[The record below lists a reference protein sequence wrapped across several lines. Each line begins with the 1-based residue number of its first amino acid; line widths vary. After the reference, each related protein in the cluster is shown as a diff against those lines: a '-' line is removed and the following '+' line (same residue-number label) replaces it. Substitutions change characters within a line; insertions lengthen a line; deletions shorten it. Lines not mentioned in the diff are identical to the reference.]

1 MKLPEFSVR
10 HPIFTTMVTL
20 MVVVLGATSMSRL
33 RTDLLPE
40 IETTTLSLRTEYTGG
55 SPEVVERLI
64 THFVEEIASSVPGIE
79 DITSVST
86 EGTSLVTVNFGWGA
100 NVDSAAIDMQ
110 GALENG
116 LRNLPDD
123 VRPRIYKFDVNQFP
137 VVILGV
143 SSELDPVELT
153 SLLDEDLLV
162 RFSRVPGVAQVD
174 VFGGYDR
181 EVRIELKPERVKAL
195 GLSLDRVM
203 QAVVNA
209 NLDLPAGRIEQGRHE
224 VTLRAP
230 AQFTSLDEIRNTVI
244 EQRGGAPVTI
254 GQVADVLDTYQD
266 LRRIVRINNSSG
278 IRVGIRKQPD
288 ANTVDVAQGIF
299 AEIERVNRD
308 YPQVRVIPVIDQGN
322 FIERSIANV
331 TSSVLYGGGLAVLVL
346 LFFLRNIRSTVVIA
360 LAIPIS
366 VVATFA
372 LIYFGGYT
380 LNLMT
385 LGGLALG
392 VGMMVDGSVVVL
404 ENIFRRQDEEGETP
418 EQAAIAG
425 TNEVADAI
433 IASTLTTLVIFL
445 PLVFVRGISGVLF
458 KELALVVVFSLVCA
472 LLVSLSLVPMLAS
485 RLLVSP
491 EALHRRRDTAAGRLA
506 VKVDGWFK
514 AFDNQYR
521 DLLRLVL
528 RHRLLTVAVSVLLLV
543 SSLFLLPFIGSEF
556 LPPSDEGEVRIDGEM
571 EAGTR
576 ITLVDDLSRR
586 VEAIVRAHTPEL
598 VSSVTSVG
606 ASRNGGSFSRME
618 MRLSLSP
625 AAQRTRSNTEIAG
638 DLRRRLD
645 GVIPGMVIR
654 TRAPQG
660 QFLLA
665 RLLGDDEG
673 LTVEVRGFDL
683 KVLVTLART
692 LGKKIEAVPN
702 VTDVKVSSET
712 GLPQEEVA
720 IDRAKAAALGLSV
733 SNIARFLETAMAG
746 SQAGDYQVDGN
757 SYRILVRL
765 KEADKM
771 ALDDILDLTITGASG
786 QQVALRNLITTRRSE
801 GPLLIER
808 KDQQRLVK
816 VSANI
821 DGRDMGSVA
830 QDLQALLDNTARP
843 EGYTF
848 LLAGNY
854 EEQQC
859 ARGEMLVSLLLALLF
874 VYMVMA
880 CQYESLIN
888 PVVVM
893 ASVPMAVI
901 GVLVTLFLTGTTFNL
916 QSYIGCIMLA
926 GIVVN
931 NAILL
936 VDQSSQ
942 LLRSGMPLVDAV
954 AESGRRRLRPILM
967 TTLTTVLALVPL
979 ALGIGEG
986 ADAQAPLARAV
997 VGGLTGATLI
1007 TLLLI
1012 PVVFSLFHRDHQH
1025 HPIEEGK

>member
-1 MKLPEFSVR
+1 MRLPEFSVR
-10 HPIFTTMVTL
+10 HPIFATMVTL

-33 RTDLLPE
+33 RIDLLPE
-40 IETTTLSLRTEYTGG
+40 IETTTLSLRTEYAGA

-64 THFVEEIASSVPGIE
+64 TQFVEEIATSVPGIE
-79 DITSVST
+79 EITSVST
-86 EGTSLVTVNFGWGA
+86 EGSSLVRVDFGWGA

-116 LRNLPDD
+116 LRKLPDD
-123 VRPRIYKFDVNQFP
+123 VRPRIYKYDVNQFP
-137 VVILGV
+137 VVILGIA
-143 SSELDPVELT
+143 SDLDPVELT
-153 SLLDEDLLV
+153 TLLEEELRV

-174 VFGGYDR
+174 VWGGYDR
-181 EVRIELKPERVKAL
+181 EVRIELRPERVKAL
-195 GLSLDRVM
+195 GLSLDRVL
-203 QAVVNA
+203 QAVVDA
-209 NLDLPAGRIEQGRHE
+209 NLDLPAGRIEQGRYE

-230 AQFTSLDEIRNTVI
+230 AQFANLDDIRNTVI
-244 EQRGGAPVTI
+244 EQRAGAPVTI
-254 GQVADVLDTYQD
+254 GQVADVLDTYQE
-266 LRRIVRINNSSG
+266 LRRLIRINNTRG
-278 IRVGIRKQPD
+278 IRVAIRKQPE
-288 ANTVDVAQGIF
+288 ANTVDVAQGVF

-322 FIERSIANV
+322 FIERSITNV
-331 TSSVLYGGGLAVLVL
+331 TRSVLYGGGLAVLVL

-404 ENIFRRQDEEGETP
+404 ENIFRRQDEEGESP

-425 TNEVADAI
+425 TNEVATAI
-433 IASTLTTLVIFL
+433 VASTLTTLVIFL
-445 PLVFVRGISGVLF
+445 PLAFVRGIAGVLF
-458 KELALVVVFSLVCA
+458 KELALVVVFALICA
-472 LLVSLSLVPMLAS
+472 LLISLSLVPMLAS

-491 EALHRRRDTAAGRLA
+491 ETLHRRRATGAGRLT
-506 VKVDGWFK
+506 VRIDGWFK
-514 AFDNQYR
+514 ALDNQYR

-528 RHRLLTVAVSVLLLV
+528 RHRVMTVGAAVLLLAA
-543 SSLFLLPFIGSEF
+543 SLFLLPFIGSEF

-571 EAGTR
+571 ETGTR
-576 ITLVDDLSRR
+576 IALVDDLSRR
-586 VEAIVRAHTPEL
+586 VETIVNAHTPEM

-606 ASRNGGSFSRME
+606 ASRRGGSFSRVN
-618 MRLSLSP
+618 MRISLSP
-625 AAQRTRSNTEIAG
+625 AAERTRSNAEIAS
-638 DLRRRLD
+638 DLRKRLENT
-645 GVIPGMVIR
+645 IPGMVIR

-665 RLLGDDEG
+665 RLLGGDEG
-673 LTVEVRGFDL
+673 LTIEVRGFDL
-683 KVLVTLART
+683 QVLDMLAGT
-692 LGKKIEAVPN
+692 LGGKLEAVPN
-702 VTDVKVSSET
+702 VTDVEISSES
-712 GLPQEEVA
+712 GLPQEEVV

-733 SNIARFLETAMAG
+733 SSVARFLETAMAG

-757 SYRILVRL
+757 SYRILVKL
-765 KEADKM
+765 KDADKM
-771 ALDDILDLTITGASG
+771 ALDQILDLTITGTDG

-816 VSANI
+816 ITANI
-821 DGRDMGSVA
+821 EGRDMGSVA
-830 QDLQALLDNTARP
+830 QDVQALLDSTARP

-848 LLAGNY
+848 RLVGNY
-854 EEQQC
+854 EEQQR
-859 ARGEMLVSLLLALLF
+859 ARGEMLLSLLLALLF
-874 VYMVMA
+874 VYMVLA

-888 PVVVM
+888 PLVVM
-893 ASVPMAVI
+893 ASVPMATV
-901 GVLVTLFLTGTTFNL
+901 GVLVTLFLTRTTFNL
-916 QSYIGCIMLA
+916 QSYIGCIMLS

-967 TTLTTVLALVPL
+967 TTMTTVLALMPL

-997 VGGLTGATLI
+997 VGGLAGASLI

-1012 PVVFSLFHRDHQH
+1012 PVVFSLFHRDHQ
-1025 HPIEEGK
+1025 PTIDEVK

>member
-10 HPIFTTMVTL
+10 HPIFATMVTL

-33 RTDLLPE
+33 RIDLLPE
-40 IETTTLSLRTEYTGG
+40 IETTTLSLRTEYTGA

-64 THFVEEIASSVPGIE
+64 TQFVEEIASSVPGIE
-79 DITSVST
+79 EITSVST

-116 LRNLPDD
+116 LRKLPDD

-143 SSELDPVELT
+143 ASELDPVELT
-153 SLLDEDLLV
+153 SLLDEELRV

-195 GLSLDRVM
+195 GLSLDRVL

-209 NLDLPAGRIEQGRHE
+209 NLDLPAGRIEQGRYE

-230 AQFTSLDEIRNTVI
+230 AQFTGLDEIRDTVI

-254 GQVADVLDTYQD
+254 GQVADVLDTYQE
-266 LRRIVRINNSSG
+266 LRRLVRINNTRG
-278 IRVGIRKQPD
+278 IRVAIRKQPE
-288 ANTVDVAQGIF
+288 ANTVDVAKGIF

-308 YPQVRVIPVIDQGN
+308 FPQVRVIPVIDQGN
-322 FIERSIANV
+322 FIERSITNV

-425 TNEVADAI
+425 TNEVANAI
-433 IASTLTTLVIFL
+433 VASTLTTLVIFL
-445 PLVFVRGISGVLF
+445 PLAFVRGIAGVLF

-491 EALHRRRDTAAGRLA
+491 EALHRRRDTVAGRLA

-514 AFDNQYR
+514 ALDNQYR

-528 RHRLLTVAVSVLLLV
+528 RHRLLTVAAAAVLLA

-571 EAGTR
+571 ETGTR
-576 ITLVDDLSRR
+576 ISLVDDLSRR
-586 VEAIVRAHTPEL
+586 VEAIVNAHTPEM

-606 ASRNGGSFSRME
+606 ASRRGGSFSRME

-625 AAQRTRSNTEIAG
+625 VAQRARSNTEIAS

-673 LTVEVRGFDL
+673 VTVEVRGFDL
-683 KVLVTLART
+683 QVLDTLART

-702 VTDVKVSSET
+702 VTDVQVSSET
-712 GLPQEEVA
+712 GLPQEEVI

-733 SNIARFLETAMAG
+733 SNLARFLETAMAG

-765 KEADKM
+765 KDTDKM
-771 ALDDILDLTITGASG
+771 TLDDILDLTITGADG
-786 QQVALRNLITTRRSE
+786 QQVALRNLIATRRSD

-816 VSANI
+816 VTANI
-821 DGRDMGSVA
+821 AGRDMGSVA
-830 QDLQALLDNTARP
+830 QDVQVVLDNTARP

-848 LLAGNY
+848 RLAGNY
-854 EEQQC
+854 EEQQRS
-859 ARGEMLVSLLLALLF
+859 RGEMLVSLLLALLF
-874 VYMVMA
+874 VYMVLA

-893 ASVPMAVI
+893 ASVPMATV

-967 TTLTTVLALVPL
+967 TTLTTVLALMPL

-997 VGGLTGATLI
+997 VGGLAGASLI

-1012 PVVFSLFHRDHQH
+1012 PVVFSLFHREHQH
-1025 HPIEEGK
+1025 HPIEEVK